1 MLPLCGPPTKTFGW
15 RLRSEK
21 SDSRGGLLSSGH
33 KIKTDKKQSMPEVSS
48 STSDLSGN
56 RTGDWSFFAPV
67 HADRM
72 APCAVKCPLKVPVA
86 SYMHQVG
93 KGQHQQAWQTLV
105 AANPLPSVTGRVCY
119 HDCEGGC
126 NRAEFD
132 QALNIH
138 SVERFLGD
146 TAVEKGW
153 DLPAPPADAAPAP
166 VAILGSGPAGLGCA
180 YALRLA
186 GYPVEIF
193 ERETSP
199 GGMLRV
205 GVPEFRMP
213 RKLLDAELTRFERIG
228 IRFRCGENVEDVE
241 RISHQV
247 MGVFLASGAHGSRD
261 AGVPGAGLDGVHF
274 GLDYL
279 KAYNAGMPH
288 DTGGRVAVIGGG
300 NTSIDVARAS
310 RRLGARVDL
319 YYRRTEAEMPA
330 HPEELQEARVE
341 GVKFHFQVAPEE
353 IFTDADGGNGNR
365 VARIKL
371 IRMEQGKPDESGRAR
386 PVPVKGSEFEVEA
399 STVVFAIGEQPE
411 FGYLGGNGAMIGGR
425 LAVDAFGRTSLPGVF
440 AGGDIVPGQNSVSHA
455 LADGIAAGRNMAAM
469 LQSFGPENIKK
480 ALGDGVP
487 AGEINFD
494 YFTRALRIEPARSLK
509 ADPEGTD
516 EASATLDDAAARSE
530 ADRCFNCGSCTDCDT
545 CLVFCPDL
553 AIYCREGSYMVRTDY
568 CKGCGICAEECPRGV
583 ISMERKDK

>member
-1 MLPLCGPPTKTFGW
+1 
-15 RLRSEK
+15 
-21 SDSRGGLLSSGH
+21 LSSEH
-33 KIKTDKKQSMPEVSS
+33 KISKRQSLPEVSA

-67 HADRM
+67 HTDRV
-72 APCAVKCPLKVPVA
+72 APCAVKCPLKVPVN
-86 SYMHQVG
+86 SYMHMVG
-93 KGQHQQAWQTLV
+93 KGQHQQAWQTLA

-119 HDCEGGC
+119 HDCESGC

-132 QALNIH
+132 EALNIH
-138 SVERFLGD
+138 GVERFLGD

-153 DLPAPPADAAPAP
+153 DLAVPPSDAAPAP
-166 VAILGSGPAGLGCA
+166 VAVLGSGPAGLGCA
-180 YALRLA
+180 YSLRLA

-213 RKLLDAELTRFERIG
+213 RKLLDAELTRLERIG
-228 IRFRCGENVEDVE
+228 IRFRCGENVDDVE
-241 RISHQV
+241 RISSQV

-261 AGVPGAGLDGVHF
+261 AGVAGADLEGVHF

-279 KAYNAGMPH
+279 KAYNGGKPH

-300 NTSIDVARAS
+300 NTSLDVARAS

-330 HPEELQEARVE
+330 HPEELEEARAE
-341 GVKFHFQVAPEE
+341 GVQFHFQVAPEE
-353 IFTDADGGNGNR
+353 LLAADGTHR
-365 VARIKL
+365 VASVRL
-371 IRMEQGKPDESGRAR
+371 IRMEQGQPDESGRAR
-386 PVPVKGSEFEVEA
+386 PVPVAGSEFEVEA

-411 FGYLGGNGAMIGGR
+411 LDYLKNSGASIGGR
-425 LAVDAFGRTSLPGVF
+425 LAVDAFGRTSIPGVF
-440 AGGDIVPGQNSVSHA
+440 AGGDLVPGENSVSHA

-480 ALGDGVP
+480 ALDDGDP
-487 AGEINFD
+487 AGKVNFD
-494 YFTRALRIEPARSLK
+494 HFTRALRIEPARSLNG
-509 ADPEGTD
+509 DPRGVD
-516 EASATLDDAAARSE
+516 ETSATLDDAAARSE

-553 AIYCREGSYMVRTDY
+553 AIYCREGSYLVRTDY